1 MPSILWPTR
10 PPDATYSLSCTRRTW
25 DVMLTR
31 RAYAPAEFG
40 PSPSRYAARMAESEK
55 DRDITSPDDP
65 THEATTPPGNGE
77 ADEKAVEE
85 SEDKLDQAGGG
96 H

>member
-1 MPSILWPTR
+1 MRHAFSGL
-10 PPDATYSLSCTRRTW
+10 L
-25 DVMLTR
+25 
-31 RAYAPAEFG
+31 
-40 PSPSRYAARMAESEK
+40 SRYGESMAQTEQ
-55 DRDITSPDDP
+55 DRDITKPEDP

-77 ADEKAVEE
+77 ADEEAVEQ

>member
-1 MPSILWPTR
+1 
-10 PPDATYSLSCTRRTW
+10 
-25 DVMLTR
+25 
-31 RAYAPAEFG
+31 
-40 PSPSRYAARMAESEK
+40 MAEQEQE
-55 DRDITSPDDP
+55 RDTTTPEDP

-77 ADEKAVEE
+77 ADEEAVEQ

>member
-1 MPSILWPTR
+1 MR
-10 PPDATYSLSCTRRTW
+10 QGG
-25 DVMLTR
+25 
-31 RAYAPAEFG
+31 F
-40 PSPSRYAARMAESEK
+40 AARSPGTPGSMSEQEQE
-55 DRDITSPDDP
+55 RDTTSPEDP

-77 ADEKAVEE
+77 ADEEAVEQ